1 MLDVIAAYGPTKGFD
16 AVIRVI
22 LAHRF
27 RRRNVSVG
35 SNVSFCE
42 QIPALMTLNELRYIV
57 AVARERHFGH
67 AAEACFISQPTLS
80 VAVKKLEEELGVS
93 LFERRKGE
101 VSVTPVG
108 QRIVEQAQRV
118 LEEAGNIRQIARQG
132 QDQLDGALRLGAIYT
147 IGPYLLPHL
156 IPRLAA
162 RAPKMPLV
170 IEENYTASLAEKL
183 KRGELDVILISLPF
197 VEPGVSTLPLYREP
211 FVLLLPSSHPL
222 NQKPE
227 FAVADL
233 KHEDVLLLGAGH
245 CFRDQVLEVC
255 PDCMHRSTSDGSPVH
270 TLEGGS
276 LETIRYM
283 VASGL
288 GVTILPCS
296 AAGADRFSER
306 LLSIRRFD
314 HDAPSRVVALAWRK
328 SFPRPQAIKVLHD
341 AVVGCEMSCV
351 EPVH

>member
-1 MLDVIAAYGPTKGFD
+1 
-16 AVIRVI
+16 
-22 LAHRF
+22 
-27 RRRNVSVG
+27 
-35 SNVSFCE
+35 
-42 QIPALMTLNELRYIV
+42 MTLNELRYIV

-80 VAVKKLEEELGVS
+80 VAVKKLEEELGLS

-101 VSVTPVG
+101 VSVTPIGEQV
-108 QRIVEQAQRV
+108 VTQAQRV
-118 LEEAGNIRQIARQG
+118 LEEAGNIKQIARQG
-132 QDQLDGALRLGAIYT
+132 QDQLDGPLRIGAIYT
-147 IGPYLLPHL
+147 IGPYLFPHL
-156 IPRLAA
+156 IPKLAE

-183 KRGELDVILISLPF
+183 KRGELDVIVISYPF
-197 VEPGVSTLPLYREP
+197 AESGVQTIPLYREP

-222 NQKPE
+222 NQKPK
-227 FAVADL
+227 FSINDL
-233 KHEDVLLLGAGH
+233 KTEDVLLLGAGH

-255 PDCMHRSTSDGSPVH
+255 PDCMHRSSDGG
-270 TLEGGS
+270 TAQTREGGS

-306 LLSIRRFD
+306 LLSIRRFE
-314 HDAPSRVVALAWRK
+314 HRAPSRVAALAWRK
-328 SFPRPQAIKVLHD
+328 SFPRPDAIAALRD
-341 AVVGCEMSCV
+341 AVLQCEMSCV
-351 EPVH
+351 EAVTQDE

>member
-1 MLDVIAAYGPTKGFD
+1 
-16 AVIRVI
+16 
-22 LAHRF
+22 
-27 RRRNVSVG
+27 
-35 SNVSFCE
+35 
-42 QIPALMTLNELRYIV
+42 MTLNELRYIV

-101 VSVTPVG
+101 VSVTPIG
-108 QRIVEQAQRV
+108 EQIVAQAQRV
-118 LEEAGNIRQIARQG
+118 LEEASSIRQIARQG
-132 QDQLDGALRLGAIYT
+132 QDQLDGPLRCGAIYT
-147 IGPYLLPHL
+147 VGPYLLPYL
-156 IPRLAA
+156 IPELAE

-170 IEENYTASLAEKL
+170 IEENYTASLGEKL

-197 VEPGVSTLPLYREP
+197 EEPGVLTLPLYREP

-222 NQKPE
+222 NQKRE
-227 FAVADL
+227 FAIGDL
-233 KHEDVLLLGAGH
+233 KKENVLLLGAGH
-245 CFRDQVLEVC
+245 CFRDQVLQVC
-255 PDCMHRSTSDGSPVH
+255 PDCLHPRSNEVGTAQ

-306 LLSIRRFD
+306 LLKIRRFD
-314 HDAPSRVVALAWRK
+314 RDAPSRIVALAWRK
-328 SFPRPQAIKVLHD
+328 SFPRPDAIQVLRD
-341 AVVGCEMSCV
+341 AVLACDMSCV

>member
-1 MLDVIAAYGPTKGFD
+1 
-16 AVIRVI
+16 
-22 LAHRF
+22 
-27 RRRNVSVG
+27 
-35 SNVSFCE
+35 
-42 QIPALMTLNELRYIV
+42 MTLNELRYIV
-57 AVARERHFGH
+57 AVAREKHFGR

-101 VSVTPVG
+101 VSVTPIG
-108 QRIVEQAQRV
+108 EQIVTQAQRV
-118 LEEAGNIRQIARQG
+118 LEEASGIRQLARQG
-132 QDQLDGALRLGAIYT
+132 QDQLDGPLRLGAIYT

-156 IPRLAA
+156 IPELAA

-170 IEENYTASLAEKL
+170 IEENYTASLSEKL

-197 VEPGVSTLPLYREP
+197 DEPGVQTLSLYREP

-222 NQKPE
+222 NQHSS
-227 FAVADL
+227 FTIDDL
-233 KHEDVLLLGAGH
+233 KQEDVLLLGAGH

-255 PDCMHRSTSDGSPVH
+255 PDCLRRSSIEGTPAQ

-296 AAGADRFSER
+296 AAGAERFSER
-306 LLSIRRFD
+306 LLTIRRFD
-314 HDAPSRVVALAWRK
+314 KNAPSRLVALAWRK
-328 SFPRPQAIKVLHD
+328 SFPRPEAIGVLRD
-341 AVVGCEMSCV
+341 AVLACGMSCV
-351 EPVH
+351 KAIH

>member
-1 MLDVIAAYGPTKGFD
+1 
-16 AVIRVI
+16 
-22 LAHRF
+22 
-27 RRRNVSVG
+27 
-35 SNVSFCE
+35 
-42 QIPALMTLNELRYIV
+42 MTLNELRYIV
-57 AVARERHFGH
+57 AVARERHFGR

-80 VAVKKLEEELGVS
+80 VAVKKLEGELGLS

-108 QRIVEQAQRV
+108 EQIVTQAQRV
-118 LEEAGNIRQIARQG
+118 LEEASGIRQIARQG
-132 QDQLDGALRLGAIYT
+132 QDQLDGPLRLGAIYT

-156 IPRLAA
+156 IPQLAES
-162 RAPKMPLV
+162 APKMPLI
-170 IEENYTASLAEKL
+170 IEENYTAGLSEKL

-197 VEPGVSTLPLYREP
+197 DEPGVLTMPLYREP
-211 FVLLLPSSHPL
+211 FVLLIPSSHPL
-222 NQKPE
+222 NQQ
-227 FAVADL
+227 ADFKVEDL
-233 KHEDVLLLGAGH
+233 SNEDVLLLGAGH
-245 CFRDQVLEVC
+245 CFRDQVLQVC
-255 PDCMHRSTSDGSPVH
+255 PNCMHRGKSDGSPTQ

-314 HDAPSRVVALAWRK
+314 HDAPSRTVALAWRK
-328 SFPRPQAIKVLHD
+328 SFPRPEAIEALRD
-341 AVVGCEMSCV
+341 AVLSCDMSCV
-351 EPVH
+351 NPLD